1 MTSGFR
7 ATEALTKE
15 SIMSTSNPPGPPTAQ
30 ELKQALKAF
39 KKRLKLTRLDAESN
53 ISGGPLSSGRDS
65 GIVAIMPPNQ
75 YPQAVWDELV
85 KQGKL
90 KKAGHGTYELAAE

>member
-1 MTSGFR
+1 
-7 ATEALTKE
+7 
-15 SIMSTSNPPGPPTAQ
+15 MSTPEPTTQPSGGPSPQ
-30 ELKQALKAF
+30 ELKLALKAF

-53 ISGGPLSSGRDS
+53 IGVGPMSGGANS

-75 YPQAVWDELV
+75 YPRAVWEELV

-90 KKAGHGTYELAAE
+90 KHASEGMYSLVG